1 MAKKLVDD
9 EKIALAASRN
19 RLQVLEAIAKIE
31 EEIAKKKEEGV
42 DYDEELVK
50 ELEKQQKILSKID
63 KYTQKISAGLKE
75 QLDTYSDLENS
86 IGNLSSLQDGIKNT
100 LKESVKFGIE
110 FSKSI
115 DMIQSPN
122 KAGFME
128 INRLMGDI
136 SIATSELA
144 QLNEDDATER
154 LLKTSQIESMQ
165 EQMLQT
171 ITAMSEK
178 MGEMNDVEKSIL
190 QNSIKQNTALFEA
203 TKQASKFSRISK
215 DSKEIYED
223 LTSDLETMEKT
234 FKKVAITTQIFF
246 SSFKNAVG
254 MSLIFAGG
262 LVDDFLDVS
271 KSVGGS
277 VTQMT
282 AFKAQAFGVSKILGD
297 EAGSSVTALAEKLGN
312 ANDVTLGMSINV
324 GVMTNRLGVSG
335 EEAAT
340 LVNQFGNLQGLSND
354 VALDTMEATSQL
366 ASANGVA
373 PSKVMSDIAKNT
385 EFFATYAKDG
395 GANIGEAAIQAR
407 KLGVDLDT
415 AAKIS
420 DSLID
425 YQSSVQKEMEASVIL
440 GRNLNL
446 NKARELAYAGD
457 AAGAMREAVRAAG
470 DLAALEAMGPVEKR
484 ALADAIGVGVDE
496 LTKMVANEK
505 HANTEV
511 GKLEAKFSSVYATA
525 EELGKTVAGTAVKG
539 IGGMLIGMKDFK
551 TQVSDAKEGFNF
563 IKDSAKGIGSLLTGG
578 GMDKLNEATTLNKNK
593 TPGASAPSA
602 AKGGG
607 KATGGNQQSQMAKGF
622 KEMGKPGVGMGIL
635 NTALAGPALL
645 LFSLGTPGM
654 MAISALGA
662 NTGIGLSA
670 LSTGLKTFG
679 KVPITAVGTLAATG
693 LAFAVMTAGSIG
705 LASVALLGAPA
716 GAGLSA
722 LSVGLRALGK
732 AGIAA
737 VQGIGILGLFGIAL
751 IPLAYGLSLLGPII
765 ESVAGGLIGIID
777 SIGTGIATVVGSI
790 TTMMTSILPLLS
802 MDAAGAL
809 FAVAGGFLAISAALM
824 TFAGASLLAT
834 PGMLAV
840 GTFAAVGGD
849 KFLGGGGEGAGA
861 GGGEKDSLLEEIK
874 GLRADIQAQ
883 PIIVQLDGRQ
893 VYMSN
898 LRQQKNKSN

>member
-1 MAKKLVDD
+1 
-9 EKIALAASRN
+9 
-19 RLQVLEAIAKIE
+19 
-31 EEIAKKKEEGV
+31 
-42 DYDEELVK
+42 
-50 ELEKQQKILSKID
+50 
-63 KYTQKISAGLKE
+63 
-75 QLDTYSDLENS
+75 
-86 IGNLSSLQDGIKNT
+86 
-100 LKESVKFGIE
+100 
-110 FSKSI
+110 
-115 DMIQSPN
+115 
-122 KAGFME
+122 
-128 INRLMGDI
+128 
-136 SIATSELA
+136 
-144 QLNEDDATER
+144 
-154 LLKTSQIESMQ
+154 
-165 EQMLQT
+165 
-171 ITAMSEK
+171 
-178 MGEMNDVEKSIL
+178 
-190 QNSIKQNTALFEA
+190 
-203 TKQASKFSRISK
+203 
-215 DSKEIYED
+215 
-223 LTSDLETMEKT
+223 
-234 FKKVAITTQIFF
+234 
-246 SSFKNAVG
+246 
-254 MSLIFAGG
+254 
-262 LVDDFLDVS
+262 
-271 KSVGGS
+271 
-277 VTQMT
+277 
-282 AFKAQAFGVSKILGD
+282 
-297 EAGSSVTALAEKLGN
+297 
-312 ANDVTLGMSINV
+312 
-324 GVMTNRLGVSG
+324 
-335 EEAAT
+335 
-340 LVNQFGNLQGLSND
+340 
-354 VALDTMEATSQL
+354 
-366 ASANGVA
+366 
-373 PSKVMSDIAKNT
+373 MSDIAQNT
-385 EFFATYAKDG
+385 EFFALYAKDG
-395 GANIGEAAIQAR
+395 GANIAEAAIQAR
-407 KLGVDLDT
+407 RLGVDLGT
-415 AAKIS
+415 ASKIS
-420 DSLID
+420 DNLLD
-425 YQSSVQKEMEASVIL
+425 YQSSVQSEMQASVLL

-457 AAGAMREAVRAAG
+457 SAGAMKEALRAAG
-470 DLAALEAMGPVEKR
+470 DLAAFEKMGPYEKK
-484 ALADAIGVGVDE
+484 ALAEAIGVGVDE
-496 LTKMVANEK
+496 LQKMIANEK
-505 HANTEV
+505 HANTQV
-511 GKLEAKFSSVYATA
+511 GKMEAKFDSINGAVREMAAGVT
-525 EELGKTVAGTAVKG
+525 GTAVKG

-662 NTGIGLSA
+662 NTGIGLSG

-679 KVPITAVGTLAATG
+679 KVPITAVGILAATG

-849 KFLGGGGEGAGA
+849 KFLGGGGEAA
-861 GGGEKDSLLEEIK
+861 GGGGGKNDSLLEEIK

-893 VYMSN
+893 VYISN